1 MVSEKNITALP
12 EQKNEESVSGE
23 RENEIFTEENIRKS
37 ENERLLR
44 LIKSGDKSAS
54 DELVR
59 TNLGL
64 VKNIALRFTGRGTD
78 YEDLVQIGTVGMLKA
93 ISSFDFSYG
102 TVFSTYAVPLIIG
115 EIKRHLRDTGPIKIS
130 RGLKQAGTNLMR
142 ERERFINQYGK
153 EPRIAELA
161 EKCGMTVEDA
171 SEALEACACIS
182 SLNAP
187 VGDDDGLTLEGTIAD
202 PTDLISNAA
211 DHIALSEAIG
221 TLPPMERRIIVLR
234 YYKNMSQEQTGKLLG
249 ISQVK
254 VSREEKKIIERL
266 RKEL

>member
-23 RENEIFTEENIRKS
+23 RENEIFTEENNRKS

-44 LIKSGDKSAS
+44 LIKSGDKSAG

-153 EPRIAELA
+153 EPRISELD
-161 EKCGMTVEDA
+161 EKCGMNV
-171 SEALEACACIS
+171 
-182 SLNAP
+182 
-187 VGDDDGLTLEGTIAD
+187 
-202 PTDLISNAA
+202 
-211 DHIALSEAIG
+211 
-221 TLPPMERRIIVLR
+221 
-234 YYKNMSQEQTGKLLG
+234 
-249 ISQVK
+249 
-254 VSREEKKIIERL
+254 
-266 RKEL
+266 

>member
-1 MVSEKNITALP
+1 
-12 EQKNEESVSGE
+12 
-23 RENEIFTEENIRKS
+23 
-37 ENERLLR
+37 
-44 LIKSGDKSAS
+44 
-54 DELVR
+54 
-59 TNLGL
+59 
-64 VKNIALRFTGRGTD
+64 
-78 YEDLVQIGTVGMLKA
+78 
-93 ISSFDFSYG
+93 
-102 TVFSTYAVPLIIG
+102 
-115 EIKRHLRDTGPIKIS
+115 
-130 RGLKQAGTNLMR
+130 
-142 ERERFINQYGK
+142 
-153 EPRIAELA
+153 
-161 EKCGMTVEDA
+161 MTVEDA